1 MLRLRFLSVSC
12 DCISSREIFARG
24 HWELWISTRPKHDNL
39 SGTST
44 TSGLES
50 VNYKS
55 FSRIFF
61 WKYLRW
67 PDDYHVDKAFFK
79 NVRNEHSISA
89 LCTAKGTFAKHARF
103 RGWFSRFATNE
114 LTARVWVFHR
124 TSGRRGQ
131 TSSEKKRTHLIKNF
145 LLLHVLDWDGWRDT
159 KIKHNEKRERKLWKH
174 QEQPAKES
182 RFDEVRQRLKMVSL
196 DYRRAPTS
204 DRKRWMSPER
214 ELSRITWSRSHSE
227 QNGSLDLSRSR
238 FLESSCFRDKIFA
251 LWSSNK
257 VESHAR
263 TVPSTCQFS
272 CTLCTAIY

>member
-1 MLRLRFLSVSC
+1 MIFKICYKRVDCASVSIPQNEWEKGS
-12 DCISSREIFARG
+12 DIFRKEA
-24 HWELWISTRPKHDNL
+24 N
-39 SGTST
+39 
-44 TSGLES
+44 
-50 VNYKS
+50 
-55 FSRIFF
+55 
-61 WKYLRW
+61 
-67 PDDYHVDKAFFK
+67 
-79 NVRNEHSISA
+79 A
-89 LCTAKGTFAKHARF
+89 LNK
-103 RGWFSRFATNE
+103 
-114 LTARVWVFHR
+114 
-124 TSGRRGQ
+124 
-131 TSSEKKRTHLIKNF
+131 KNF